1 MDQESDNPAE
11 VKGEAGSDC
20 GFWKKKSN
28 GRKRIPFYFIISQ
41 LLQTAIILNCSTQ
54 WTPIFSNIIDLLQA
68 QGERPDKIRGPSL
81 EEKLI

>member
-20 GFWKKKSN
+20 GFW
-28 GRKRIPFYFIISQ
+28 RIPFYFIISQ

-54 WTPIFSNIIDLLQA
+54 WTPIFSNIIDLIQA
-68 QGERPDKIRGPSL
+68 QGERPDKIKGPSL